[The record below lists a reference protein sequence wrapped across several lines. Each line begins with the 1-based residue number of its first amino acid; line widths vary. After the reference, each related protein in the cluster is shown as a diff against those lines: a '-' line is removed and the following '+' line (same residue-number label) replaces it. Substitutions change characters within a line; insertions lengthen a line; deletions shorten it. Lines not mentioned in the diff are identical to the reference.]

1 MATPEWLR
9 NKMNTYKT
17 HDGLNRSTN
26 ALVIDDFPLDDL
38 TKDLSAD
45 VFVDEKEAFFLAETS
60 GEDCAQVTRQC
71 ASPQSPEEL
80 ASDFIYPL
88 ETQRASSPSR
98 RPAKKK
104 VLTKKISKNT
114 GLSKTT
120 TRKPVSS
127 PVLIPCYQQT
137 KPKQNKSPSH
147 AVKKCNSAEL
157 PSITERLGQ
166 LRPSRELLEYYRK
179 KIAEY
184 DDEHNKVVNKV
195 EKYKDTFEESG
206 RLQWEL
212 QQREEEI
219 AELQKALSDMQIFLF
234 QEKEHV
240 LRLYAENDRLKLR
253 ELEDK
258 QKIQQLLSLGNYPS
272 GEVTYFHK
280 EPPAKAIIEQKYP
293 YKQDNNTSA
302 KLCSKKKQIHNPEE
316 NDNKILSLQI
326 ECLQAQLEEQTKHAK
341 ENVEALVADRK
352 VKEEELEARRL
363 RDEEKI
369 RVLLE
374 KLQKTQDLLYDS
386 TKDFLQLRYVQRS
399 NERNWMSEKDQLLQ
413 QLDKIQECFQKK
425 CSETRFMPS
434 SGAHAL
440 STCTN
445 THSAVGVNT
454 GTMAAPNTLAVGQ
467 QYFERDDPQVEEEIK
482 NLEFELEQTQKMS
495 EMYREQAISMEEELS
510 RIREEGDVTREI
522 FKERSNKMSKR
533 LQMMNTRYQELEKR
547 RHFEVEGFK
556 NDIKNL
562 RSRLKDVERQLYKV
576 TLGLA
581 EEMDE
586 KRPDD
591 LDLRILR
598 NVRLS
603 TGRSQKIM
611 GELKNLKSKVYSLE
625 NDLRQL

>member
-1 MATPEWLR
+1 M
-9 NKMNTYKT
+9 
-17 HDGLNRSTN
+17 
-26 ALVIDDFPLDDL
+26 
-38 TKDLSAD
+38 
-45 VFVDEKEAFFLAETS
+45 
-60 GEDCAQVTRQC
+60 
-71 ASPQSPEEL
+71 
-80 ASDFIYPL
+80 
-88 ETQRASSPSR
+88 
-98 RPAKKK
+98 
-104 VLTKKISKNT
+104 
-114 GLSKTT
+114 
-120 TRKPVSS
+120 
-127 PVLIPCYQQT
+127 
-137 KPKQNKSPSH
+137 
-147 AVKKCNSAEL
+147 
-157 PSITERLGQ
+157 
-166 LRPSRELLEYYRK
+166 EYYRK

-184 DDEHNKVVNKV
+184 DDEHNNVVNKV
-195 EKYKDTFEESG
+195 EKYKETFEEST

-212 QQREEEI
+212 RQREEEI
-219 AELQKALSDMQIFLF
+219 SELQKALSDMQIFLF

-258 QKIQQLLSLGNYPS
+258 QKIQQLLALGNYPS

-280 EPPAKAIIEQKYP
+280 EPPAKAIINQKYP
-293 YKQDNNTSA
+293 YKQDNNITA
-302 KLCSKKKQIHNPEE
+302 KLSCKKKQVHNSDE
-316 NDNKILSLQI
+316 NTQHDNKILSLQI

-341 ENVEALVADRK
+341 ENVDALVSDRK
-352 VKEEELEARRL
+352 VKEEELEARRV

-386 TKDFLQLRYVQRS
+386 TKDFLQLRYEQRS

-413 QLDKIQECFQKK
+413 ELDKIQECFQSK
-425 CSETRFMPS
+425 CVETRFFTTPAGPLVS
-434 SGAHAL
+434 TGTGTHVGA
-440 STCTN
+440 
-445 THSAVGVNT
+445 GVNA
-454 GTMAAPNTLAVGQ
+454 GTMAAPHTIATGT
-467 QYFERDDPQVEEEIK
+467 QYFNGHDPEIEEKMK
-482 NLEFELEQTQKMS
+482 NIQFELEQTQKMS
-495 EMYREQAISMEEELS
+495 EIYREQAISMEEELS
-510 RIREEGDVTREI
+510 RIREEGDVTKEI
-522 FKERSNKMSKR
+522 FKERSGKMSKR

-591 LDLRILR
+591 LDLKILR